1 MADKSKFNK
10 SWFLLFGQSAF
21 IENFFKIFVGFYM
34 VTVFFIVKGIFK
46 HIFSE
51 FIAKETY
58 TMEKDVYITALDG
71 KNSQSIALED
81 ISYISIVKHG
91 CRVHILPD
99 VLKEGK
105 YGSEPEKGFFIK
117 ESLNSIHNKISQLGF
132 GRPHQ
137 SYIVNMGQIHSIDIA
152 EQILILKSGEILKI
166 SRSRKTEFQQ
176 LLFLHSQSKNT
187 QISVAV
193 INAAKEK
200 IKYYEGLEKENRQY
214 RKIFTELK
222 RNITYMELMYH
233 QSDIQDKR
241 NMLKQLK
248 EIVEQAEEKKE
259 NEGVI

>member
-1 MADKSKFNK
+1 M
-10 SWFLLFGQSAF
+10 
-21 IENFFKIFVGFYM
+21 
-34 VTVFFIVKGIFK
+34 
-46 HIFSE
+46 
-51 FIAKETY
+51 AKETY
-58 TMEKDVYITALDG
+58 TMEKNVNITALDG
-71 KNSQSIALED
+71 KNSRSIALED

-99 VLKEGK
+99 ILKEGK

-117 ESLNSIHNKISQLGF
+117 ESLDSIHNKISQYGF

-137 SYIVNMGQIHSIDIA
+137 SYIVNMGHIHSIDIG
-152 EQILILKSGEILKI
+152 EQILILKSGDILKI

-187 QISVAV
+187 QISVTV
-193 INAAKEK
+193 TNAAKEK

-259 NEGVI
+259 NKGVI